1 MASTERI
8 IAAFGGREGL
18 VTLTGARLRTV
29 EQWSRIG
36 IPHKHFDRL
45 VKAARRRGIPGITH
59 EALYAAKAAT
69 MARACRRAA

>member
-36 IPHKHFDRL
+36 IPHKHFDLL
-45 VKAARRRGIPGITH
+45 VRAAKRRRIQGITH

-69 MARACRRAA
+69 VARTCRRAA